1 MNKKYLQSFHF
12 LLGGI
17 AAIILFMGTLN
28 IVNALTIR
36 PPVSALNPGDITG
49 LMIRDGTITNI
60 DITSTSTISAFKI
73 GQMASGSIPFQS
85 TLGFNA
91 SSSEL
96 AFDTYRNFMTIGSSS
111 PTQGASTSG
120 LWVAGPTTV
129 GSLVATGTALTYAGV
144 PYTMPTTQGTASTLL
159 TNNGSGALSWGAVS
173 FGAGTTTNSG
183 TFSIAS
189 TTGTS
194 TAANGLNL
202 TGGCFAKNGVCI
214 SFASQARQGISY
226 ASTSYLKVVSS
237 GVGINSTYKQ
247 IAAPLPGGYYV
258 RYSISASGGG
268 GLCTLVWGIY
278 INDVLRSEELSRV
291 GYTADTQYIYS
302 NQIYAVDSG
311 DLIQLKIRHTT
322 VDDCP
327 VKYSEVFSIEGEV
340 VPTTGAA
347 TTTIGFSN

>member
-1 MNKKYLQSFHF
+1 MATTRHQKNLRMKLY
-12 LLGGI
+12 GI
-17 AAIILFMGTLN
+17 ATGLILFLIGVHATQAIFVSSPQDPLLTGDVTTIEILDGTILQQD
-28 IVNALTIR
+28 IGVSKGVNF
-36 PPVSALNPGDITG
+36 SALNIG
-49 LMIRDGTITNI
+49 
-60 DITSTSTISAFKI
+60 TSTI
-73 GQMASGSIPFQS
+73 
-85 TLGFNA
+85 
-91 SSSEL
+91 
-96 AFDTYRNFMTIGSSS
+96 
-111 PTQGASTSG
+111 
-120 LWVAGPTTV
+120 
-129 GSLVATGTALTYAGV
+129 GSLVATSSFLTASSTMGSTTIGTLNSTTTINMRDGNMTARGV
-144 PYTMPTTQGTASTLL
+144 AYVWPATQGAASTLL
-159 TNNGSGALSWGAVS
+159 TNNGSGDLTWDPIS

-183 TFSIAS
+183 TFRIAS